1 MKFFKQYDSQNIN
14 YIVYAMFILTSAIA
28 LTSWI
33 TIHPDHII
41 ASFLKII
48 RYMVY
53 FGCVFCIVRNIVN
66 KRYSIRSFY
75 FLITLVFVSGIAMI
89 TSGERTIFLFT
100 LLLGC
105 IYGCDGNL
113 ILKMSCLIQGSVLLT
128 TVFAAVT
135 GITINPIVDEERMRY
150 SLGFAWASYAPN
162 LLLFVSMQY
171 MLIRRNKLSWF
182 ELIIIEILNI
192 FFFGQTDTKLPF
204 LVLTCLVCVMSF
216 NKITKLRKYLLF
228 LKHRFF
234 KLKSEWIFLP
244 GMCAMLAI
252 FLPLYKQKSL
262 LWKLL
267 DKGFSGRMTYGKNAI
282 MEYGFSLLGQ
292 HINMEGFSITG
303 RTSEVYNYVDSSY
316 LHIAIRYGIILLV
329 LVCLLYCM
337 GLLKMHRRKDGRAV
351 FFLIVI
357 LFLCM
362 EEPYLYDVAFNLFP
376 VFIFCDKDALNAPF
390 YLKTVHKKQSK
401 YIVGQESL

>member
-128 TVFAAVT
+128 TVFVAVT

-228 LKHRFF
+228 LKHRF
-234 KLKSEWIFLP
+234 LS
-244 GMCAMLAI
+244 
-252 FLPLYKQKSL
+252 
-262 LWKLL
+262 
-267 DKGFSGRMTYGKNAI
+267 
-282 MEYGFSLLGQ
+282 
-292 HINMEGFSITG
+292 
-303 RTSEVYNYVDSSY
+303 
-316 LHIAIRYGIILLV
+316 
-329 LVCLLYCM
+329 
-337 GLLKMHRRKDGRAV
+337 
-351 FFLIVI
+351 
-357 LFLCM
+357 
-362 EEPYLYDVAFNLFP
+362 
-376 VFIFCDKDALNAPF
+376 
-390 YLKTVHKKQSK
+390 
-401 YIVGQESL
+401 